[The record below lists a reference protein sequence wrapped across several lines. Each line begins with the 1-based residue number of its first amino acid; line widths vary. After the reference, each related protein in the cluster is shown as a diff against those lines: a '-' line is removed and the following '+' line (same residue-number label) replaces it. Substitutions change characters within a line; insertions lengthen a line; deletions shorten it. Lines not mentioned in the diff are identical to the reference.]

1 MGQIN
6 ICLVYPGF
14 YPDDFAGGIGTILGE
29 YLKMFSEKKEKIIL
43 LSRTLDL
50 KKSIIIDKNIEIHR
64 MPTDVNRF
72 IKILNFIT
80 RNRFRMLFYS
90 ISIYIYLKKI
100 SKNKKI
106 DIIEGCDW
114 GAELYY
120 TAKHRLKIPILVRIH
135 TPSFISEKYN
145 PSNKSYLGSYTKK
158 IEKKLLNNSN
168 IIVITPENSIINE
181 FKNENVMPHKII
193 YNACY
198 PLSEVKLKGEK
209 KNKYCNIMF
218 AGRIEER
225 KGVETIFYLMKRIL
239 LDKKIKDIK
248 FYFFGA
254 DTTLKN
260 GMKYRKILLKK
271 YRLEKFVESNIFF
284 CGFLQR
290 EKLLEK
296 MKEMDI
302 YISASKYELVG
313 YSALESIKNGNIL
326 IHSGTG
332 LLRKFIRNNREGFT
346 FKNKEELVTMVLKI
360 IDNDVNNIEQI
371 RQCAIKRVNKYTNS
385 NYLYNKTMT
394 LYKNILKVD
403 L

>member
-6 ICLVYPGF
+6 ICLVYPGY
-14 YPDDFAGGIGTILGE
+14 YPDDFAGGIGTILDE
-29 YLKMFSEKKEKIIL
+29 YLKMFNGKNEKILL

-50 KKSIIIDKNIEIHR
+50 KKSITIDKNVEIHR

-90 ISIYIYLKKI
+90 ISLYHYFKKI
-100 SKNKKI
+100 TKNRKI

-114 GAELYY
+114 GAELYF
-120 TAKHRLKIPILVRIH
+120 TAKHKLKIPILVRIH

-145 PSNKSYLGSYTKK
+145 PSNKSYLGNYTKK

-168 IIVITPENSIINE
+168 VIVITPENSIIRE
-181 FKNENVMPHKII
+181 FKNENVIPHKII

-198 PLSEVKLKGEK
+198 PLSKINLKYKK
-209 KNKYCNIMF
+209 KNKYYNIMF

-225 KGVETIFYLMKRIL
+225 KGLETIFYLIKRIL
-239 LDKKIKDIK
+239 LDKKIRNIT
-248 FYFFGA
+248 FNFFGA

-260 GMKYRKILLKK
+260 GIKYREILLKK
-271 YRLEKFVESNIFF
+271 YNLEKFVESNIFF
-284 CGFLQR
+284 YGYLPR
-290 EKLLEK
+290 NELLDR
-296 MKEMDI
+296 MREMDI

-313 YSALESIKNGNIL
+313 YSALESIKSGNIL

-332 LLRKFIRNNREGFT
+332 LLRKFIRNNREGFI
-346 FKNKEELVTMVLKI
+346 FKNDDELVMIVLKLI
-360 IDNDVNNIEQI
+360 NNDINNIEQI
-371 RQCAIKRVNKYTNS
+371 RQCAIDRVNKYTNS
-385 NYLYNKTMT
+385 DYLYNKIMA
-394 LYKNILKVD
+394 LYKTILERE
-403 L
+403 